1 MEHCSPNPQTQQN
14 YDKTISQN
22 KSWGHSTSQQETSDI
37 KEKAEIRR
45 EKDCEDAMGRRRQ

>member
-22 KSWGHSTSQQETSDI
+22 KSWGHSTSQQEISDI

-45 EKDCEDAMGRRRQ
+45 EKDCEDAMGRRQ